1 MRNNVGLKEHRIMA
15 LYDKSRVNMK
25 NMRRWIVTI
34 LLCVFAVATIDGAQG
49 EKKPGAAIS

>member
-1 MRNNVGLKEHRIMA
+1 MA